1 MHKVSSI
8 EQSVAA
14 IAIAV
19 AVAVVIMTVVAN
31 PAEVIAADAV
41 FKWRHGPE
49 QRAKGQN
56 CLRRL
61 FLLRV

>member
-19 AVAVVIMTVVAN
+19 AVAVVVMTVVAN
-31 PAEVIAADAV
+31 PAEVIAVDAV
-41 FKWRHGPE
+41 FK
-49 QRAKGQN
+49 
-56 CLRRL
+56 
-61 FLLRV
+61 